1 MKERIV
7 QVRRIARDDL
17 VAAAELERLCF
28 SEPWSEKALE
38 LLLGEMGV
46 GAVCTEDD
54 RVVAYGGMLLAPYE
68 GQITNIATH
77 PDHRRRGYAEAV
89 TSELLRIAFEKQ
101 LEQVA
106 LEVRVSNEGAIR
118 LYEKLGF
125 ERAGV
130 RRGFYRNPAEDALV
144 MIKTFGKERE
154 EDPVKA

>member
-7 QVRRIARDDL
+7 QVRRIVHNDL
-17 VAAAELERLCF
+17 AAAAELERLCF

-106 LEVRVSNEGAIR
+106 LEVRVSNGPAIG
-118 LYEKLGF
+118 LYEKKGF
-125 ERAGV
+125 YQAGV
-130 RRGFYRNPAEDALV
+130 RKRFYQNPSEDAFV
-144 MIKTFGKERE
+144 MLYTR
-154 EDPVKA
+154 VS